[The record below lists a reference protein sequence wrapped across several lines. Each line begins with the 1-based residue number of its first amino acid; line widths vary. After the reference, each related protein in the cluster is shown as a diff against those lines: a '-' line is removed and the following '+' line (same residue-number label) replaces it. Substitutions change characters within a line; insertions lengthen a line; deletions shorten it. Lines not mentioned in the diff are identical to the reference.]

1 MAAKFELRVS
11 SKKTS
16 MAIFLP
22 IHARVVLPHAPMP
35 PPVPASNHVRDEWLR
50 RVQAEYTSAAITQHL
65 GLWLIQAAVS
75 PDLVK
80 AALRIVG
87 DEMAH
92 ARLSHATYVRAGGKD
107 APALVREQLGLS
119 RNKNASLE
127 ADIVRTALSVFC
139 LGETVAVPLFRH
151 LRERTT
157 VPVAR
162 RALDRILRDEVRHRD
177 FGWLLLDW
185 LLEQP
190 YANEV
195 RAIADA
201 ELPIMFT
208 SVANNY
214 SAAKE
219 NPSADIDESD
229 RAWGLM
235 PPAEYAAAVL
245 RTVERDWG
253 PRFAA
258 RGIDGKAAW
267 NRSMTVRR

>member
-1 MAAKFELRVS
+1 MPS
-11 SKKTS
+11 
-16 MAIFLP
+16 P
-22 IHARVVLPHAPMP
+22 I
-35 PPVPASNHVRDEWLR
+35 PASNHVRDEWLR

-65 GLWLIQAAVS
+65 GLWLIQVAAS

-92 ARLSHATYVRAGGKD
+92 ARLSHATYVRAGGKN
-107 APALVREQLGLS
+107 APALVREQLGLV
-119 RNKNASLE
+119 RNQGVPLE
-127 ADIVRTALSVFC
+127 ADIARTALSIFC
-139 LGETVAVPLFRH
+139 LGETVAVPLFRR
-151 LRERTT
+151 LREGTT

-190 YANEV
+190 FAEDV
-195 RAIADA
+195 RALAHA
-201 ELPIMFT
+201 ELPNMFAT
-208 SVANNY
+208 LARNY
-214 SAAKE
+214 SAAKK
-219 NPSADIDESD
+219 NPAKKIDDAD

-235 PPAEYAAAVL
+235 PPAEYASAVF
-245 RTVERDWG
+245 RTVERDWI
-253 PRFAA
+253 PRFSA

-267 NRSMTVRR
+267 ERSTKAWNDERI